1 MPSHTE
7 SKFQKASLNDDNT
20 IQICLKLRA
29 KTNWRICH
37 LHRAFSA
44 SCSFLT
50 TFLCISVKCN
60 IQQRRQ
66 KKKKHWQRAQQ
77 CTLRSQGGVLT
88 VTVLFFFFIE
98 TSGHL
103 LLCQLPSP
111 SFLSSPHCTASQR
124 FQLKMILFLPK
135 TSIRSD
141 LLFGMRHRHQR
152 MTAMARKQW

>member
-29 KTNWRICH
+29 KTNRRICH

-66 KKKKHWQRAQQ
+66 KKKHWQRAQQ

-88 VTVLFFFFIE
+88 VTVLFFFIE

>member
-66 KKKKHWQRAQQ
+66 KKKK
-77 CTLRSQGGVLT
+77 TLVEGLAVHTAKPGWSADCHSL
-88 VTVLFFFFIE
+88 FFFIE

-135 TSIRSD
+135 TSIQSD